1 MSCCSNRPVT
11 TPRRSQVIASLL
23 PTWIPSAANGSGEVL
38 WQDANVPIDW
48 SNKTVYVAGHHGL
61 VGSALVQA
69 LERAGTGSILGWRS
83 SELDLRDR
91 AATFD
96 AINEAK
102 PDVVIDAAARVGGIM
117 ANSTYPVDFLQDNMR
132 IQTNVMDA
140 AHQADVDRFL
150 FLGSSCIYPRHAT
163 QPIRESSLMTGPL
176 EPTNQAYAIAK
187 ISGIY
192 YIEAFRTQY
201 GKRWISAMPT
211 NLYGPNDNFDLDSS
225 HVLPAFIRRFHEA
238 KRHGR
243 DKVTV
248 WGTGAPRREFLH
260 VDDLADACLM
270 LIDTYD
276 SSETINVGWGD
287 DLPIKELAETVASVV
302 GFDGAIEWDT
312 SKPDGMPRKLL
323 DTSRINALG
332 WHPTIK
338 LRDGVASTYD
348 WYVENY
354 ETA

>member
-1 MSCCSNRPVT
+1 MT
-11 TPRRSQVIASLL
+11 F
-23 PTWIPSAANGSGEVL
+23 
-38 WQDANVPIDW
+38 DW
-48 SNKTVYVAGHHGL
+48 SDKKVYVAGHNGL
-61 VGSALVQA
+61 VGSGLVRALARVG
-69 LERAGTGSILGWRS
+69 AGEVIGWRS
-83 SELDLRDR
+83 AELDLRDR
-91 AATFD
+91 DATFT
-96 AINEAK
+96 ALHEAA

-117 ANSTYPVDFLQDNMR
+117 ANSTYPVDFLQDNML

-140 AHQADVDRFL
+140 AHAAGVDRLL

-176 EPTNQAYAIAK
+176 EPTNQAYAMAK
-187 ISGIY
+187 ISGIF
-192 YIEAFRTQY
+192 YIDAFRTQY

-211 NLYGPNDNFDLDSS
+211 NLYGPNDNFDLETS

-238 KRHGR
+238 KRDGAA
-243 DKVTV
+243 KVTV
-248 WGTGAPRREFLH
+248 WGTGSPRREFLH

-270 LIDTYD
+270 LIDAYD
-276 SSETINVGWGD
+276 SAETINIGWGD

-302 GFDGAIEWDT
+302 GFDGQIEWDT

-332 WHPTIK
+332 WRPTIT

-348 WYVENY
+348 WYVNNY
-354 ETA
+354 EAA